1 MQGNAVIYD
10 GANVLQLINNI
21 NLAESRSAAHE
32 SENIRIFTYATV
44 IFYPLSFVAV
54 CLVPSSIYNTWAY
67 TDCLYVESFQHTG
80 PAVSTVPT
88 CSCANSD

>member
-1 MQGNAVIYD
+1 MKTVVHESAD
-10 GANVLQLINNI
+10 MLQLINNI

-54 CLVPSSIYNTWAY
+54 CHFLCLFITIRHTLTVY
-67 TDCLYVESFQHTG
+67 T
-80 PAVSTVPT
+80 
-88 CSCANSD
+88 

>member
-1 MQGNAVIYD
+1 MKALSYGSAD
-10 GANVLQLINNI
+10 MLQLINNI

-54 CLVPSSIYNTWAY
+54 C
-67 TDCLYVESFQHTG
+67 
-80 PAVSTVPT
+80 PAPFFIHH
-88 CSCANSD
+88 N